1 MTINTITNTKFFTVN
16 SPLKVGIVGTGYA
29 AQRRAE
35 AIQADERSQLCFVT
49 GNTPENTD
57 KFCQT
62 FGINALTSWQQ
73 LVNHSD
79 LDLIIISTINRDH
92 ALITRAALESGKHV
106 IIEYPLAL
114 DYTSGKELL
123 KLAKKQNKLLHIEH
137 IELLGGVHQALR
149 RYLPEIG
156 EVFYARYAT
165 IMPQN
170 PASRRWTYHQE
181 SFGFPLIAAL
191 SRIHR
196 FTDLFG
202 PVISVNC
209 RSRFWDAPEASY
221 FRACFCNAQ
230 LQFQNGL
237 MADIV
242 YGKGEICWQGDRTFV
257 LHGEQGSLNFDG
269 EKGKLIR
276 GQEITEL
283 EVGSRRGLF
292 ALDTQNVLDHL
303 FKGSPLYV
311 QPEASLSALQVGE
324 AAYQSSKHQQ
334 TVFLEL

>member
-1 MTINTITNTKFFTVN
+1 MTQSFSVN
-16 SPLKVGIVGTGYA
+16 APLKVGIVGTGYTA
-29 AQRRAE
+29 KRRAE
-35 AIQADERSQLCFVT
+35 AIQADERSELCFVT
-49 GNTPENTD
+49 GNTPERTD
-57 KFCQT
+57 EFCQT
-62 FGINALTSWQQ
+62 FGINSLTSWQQ

-79 LDLIIISTINRDH
+79 LDVVIIGTINRDH
-92 ALITRAALESGKHV
+92 GLIAQAALQSGKHV

-114 DYTSGKELL
+114 DYLVGKDLL
-123 KLAKKQNKLLHIEH
+123 ELAKKQNKLLHIEH

-170 PASRRWTYHQE
+170 PAPRRWTYHQE

-191 SRIHR
+191 SRLHR

-202 PVISVNC
+202 PVTSVTC
-209 RSRFWDAPEASY
+209 QSRFWDAPEAGY

-237 MADIV
+237 MADTV
-242 YGKGEICWQGDRTFV
+242 YAKGEICWQGDRSFV
-257 LHGEQGSLNFDG
+257 LHGDEGTLSFDG
-269 EKGKLIR
+269 EQGKLIR
-276 GQEITEL
+276 GKEMTDL

-292 ALDTQNVLDHL
+292 ALDTQKVLDHL
-303 FKGSPLYV
+303 FDGSPLYV
-311 QPEASLSALQVGE
+311 QPEASLYALQVAE
-324 AAYQSSKHQQ
+324 AAYQSSKQGK
-334 TVFLEL
+334 TVFLA

>member
-1 MTINTITNTKFFTVN
+1 MTQSFSVT
-16 SPLKVGIVGTGYA
+16 SPLKVGIVGTGFA

-49 GNTPENTD
+49 GNTPENTE
-57 KFCQT
+57 KFCQS

-79 LDLIIISTINRDH
+79 LDLAIIGTINRDH
-92 ALITRAALESGKHV
+92 GLIAQAALKSGKHV

-114 DYTSGKELL
+114 DYLVGKDLVE
-123 KLAKKQNKLLHIEH
+123 LAKKQNKLLHVEH

-170 PASRRWTYHQE
+170 PAPRRWTYHQE

-191 SRIHR
+191 SRLHR

-202 PVISVNC
+202 PVVSVTC
-209 RSRFWDAPEASY
+209 RSRFWDAPEAGY

-237 MADIV
+237 IADTV
-242 YGKGEICWQGDRTFV
+242 YGKGEVFGQGDRSFV
-257 LHGEQGSLNFDG
+257 LHGDQGTLSFDG
-269 EKGKLIR
+269 EQGQLIR
-276 GQEITEL
+276 GKEITDL

-292 ALDTQNVLDHL
+292 ALDTQKVLDHL
-303 FKGSPLYV
+303 FNGSPLYV
-311 QPEASLSALQVGE
+311 QPEASLYALQVAE
-324 AAYQSSKHQQ
+324 AAYQSSKQSK
-334 TVFLEL
+334 TVFLEY

>member
-1 MTINTITNTKFFTVN
+1 MTQSFSITA
-16 SPLKVGIVGTGYA
+16 PLKVGIVGTGYTA
-29 AQRRAE
+29 KRRAE

-49 GNTPENTD
+49 GNTPERTD
-57 KFCQT
+57 EFCQT
-62 FGINALTSWQQ
+62 FGINSLTSWQQ

-79 LDLIIISTINRDH
+79 LDLVIIGTINRDH
-92 ALITRAALESGKHV
+92 ALIAQAALQSSKHV
-106 IIEYPLAL
+106 IVEYPLAL
-114 DYTSGKELL
+114 DYVIGKELL
-123 KLAKKQNKLLHIEH
+123 QLAKKQNKLLHIEH

-170 PASRRWTYHQE
+170 PAPRRWTYHQE

-191 SRIHR
+191 SRLHR
-196 FTDLFG
+196 LTDLFG
-202 PVISVNC
+202 PVVSITC
-209 RSRFWDAPEASY
+209 QSRFWDTPEAGY

-237 MADIV
+237 MADTV
-242 YGKGEICWQGDRTFV
+242 YAKGEICWQGDRSFV
-257 LHGEQGSLNFDG
+257 LHGDQGTLSFNG

-276 GQEITEL
+276 GEEMTDL

-292 ALDTQNVLDHL
+292 ALDTQKVLDHL

-311 QPEASLSALQVGE
+311 QPEASLYALQVAE
-324 AAYQSSKHQQ
+324 ATYHSSKQGK
-334 TVFLEL
+334 TIFLE